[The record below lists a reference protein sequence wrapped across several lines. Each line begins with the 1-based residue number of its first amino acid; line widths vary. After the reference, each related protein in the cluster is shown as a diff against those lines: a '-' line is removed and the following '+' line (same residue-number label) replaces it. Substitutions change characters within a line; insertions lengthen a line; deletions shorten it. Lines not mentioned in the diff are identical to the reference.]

1 MARMDFALFVKFQ
14 LYGLPGAAALIGVN
28 NLLELMGERE
38 AGVKRE
44 MKRKQPMLGLAVI

>member
-28 NLLELMGERE
+28 NLLLQNRVEQPME
-38 AGVKRE
+38 KRE
-44 MKRKQPMLGLAVI
+44 KKTANAGLAVI